1 MVITSSVADKYKD
14 LGTYTE
20 SSSRDSLSEDYS
32 EARARSNSSV
42 SSDGQFVL
50 EEIANEPNEHIRFS
64 TYVKYLFTKK
74 FWKSKEAK

>member
-1 MVITSSVADKYKD
+1 MVSPSYIADKYKD
-14 LGTYTE
+14 LGALTE
-20 SSSRDSLSEDYS
+20 SGSRDSLSEDYS
-32 EARARSNSSV
+32 ESRARSNSSV